1 MGVRQFPV
9 QVVNTSDNKL
19 ISRRAYPHELGRV
32 ATLYRKRERE
42 GYGDRKRNPKKLE
55 KKENTQ
61 NRNREGVSFD
71 RVAISVFVAA
81 AAAVVIA

>member
-1 MGVRQFPV
+1 MGVRQFLV

-32 ATLYRKRERE
+32 ALLPERERE
-42 GYGDRKRNPKKLE
+42 RESKRNRKRNPKKLE

-61 NRNREGVSFD
+61 NGCRESGV
-71 RVAISVFVAA
+71 RGERERE
-81 AAAVVIA
+81 